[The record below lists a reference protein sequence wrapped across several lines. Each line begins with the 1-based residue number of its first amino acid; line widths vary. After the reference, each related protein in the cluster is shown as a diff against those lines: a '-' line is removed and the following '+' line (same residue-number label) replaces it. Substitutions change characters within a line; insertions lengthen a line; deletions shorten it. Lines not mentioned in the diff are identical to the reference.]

1 MTDSKVTT
9 ARDIMSSQF
18 IEVDGLMTVKEVIHL
33 LREKKVSV
41 VLVKKRNE
49 NDAHGIVLL
58 ADIAKKVLA
67 RDRAPERVNVY
78 EIMSKPVVTV
88 EPELDVRYCARLF
101 DRFGLSVSPVI
112 ENDQIVG
119 IVSYGDLVLRGL
131 FARIN

>member
-1 MTDSKVTT
+1 
-9 ARDIMSSQF
+9 MSSQF
-18 IEVDGLMTVKEVIHL
+18 IEVDGLMTVDEVIHL

-112 ENDQIVG
+112 ENDSVVG

>member
-18 IEVDGLMTVKEVIHL
+18 IEVDGLMTVNEVIHL
-33 LREKKVSV
+33 LREKEVSV

-112 ENDQIVG
+112 ENDSVVG